1 MDLKRPLQYPLQSPR
16 GSILVVSLWMI
27 AILTILSVSTGQ
39 HVRQKI
45 ALADRIDRR
54 NWLRGISETGAFQM
68 LYKLRQKK
76 EANEGYHSLNDTYT
90 SGKREFSNIA
100 VGEGG
105 TYTIAYSYQDVPG
118 GEFKIHYGVEDEEGK
133 ININEVGAKVLSQ
146 LFQRACG
153 IEQELA
159 DEISYAIVDWR
170 DTDDAL
176 SHPEYGAESDYYE
189 DLETPHESK
198 NGKFE
203 SIEELLLVRGITQ
216 ELFEKIRPFI
226 TIYGTGTV
234 NINTAPRGVLLG
246 LGMNDALADK
256 IMLFR
261 MGADFEEG
269 TPDDG
274 VFSQPAG
281 GIATSLIGQVKMEQS
296 DINLLTQLIDEKRT
310 ATMGRLGINSRNF
323 RIRSMGAVP
332 RKQQVLEIDVVADVE
347 GKILSWSTG
356 VPRRM
361 TPLELDQTV
370 QKTQN
375 M

>member
-1 MDLKRPLQYPLQSPR
+1 MKRPSQYPLQSPR
-16 GSILVVSLWMI
+16 GSILIVSLWMI
-27 AILTILSVSTGQ
+27 AILTILSVSIGQ

-54 NWLRGISETGAFQM
+54 NWLRGISETGVFQM

-90 SGKREFSNIA
+90 SGKRDFANIA
-100 VGEGG
+100 VGESG

-118 GEFKIHYGVEDEEGK
+118 GEFKVHYGAEDEEGK
-133 ININEVGAKVLSQ
+133 INVNVVDARVLSQ

-159 DEISYAIVDWR
+159 DEISYGIVDWR

-189 DLETPHESK
+189 DLETPYESK
-198 NGKFE
+198 NDKFE
-203 SIEELLLVRGITQ
+203 SIEELLLVRGITP
-216 ELFEKIRPFI
+216 ELFEKIRPFV
-226 TIYGTGTV
+226 TIYGTGMV

-261 MGADFEEG
+261 MGADLEEG

-274 VFSQPAG
+274 AFSQPG
-281 GIATSLIGQVKMEQS
+281 GIATSLIGQVKMEQN
-296 DINLLTQLIDEKRT
+296 DINLLNQLIDEKRT
-310 ATMGRLGINSRNF
+310 AAVGRLGINSRNF
-323 RIRSMGAVP
+323 RIRSLGAVP
-332 RKQQVLEIDVVADVE
+332 RKQQGLEIDVVADVE

-361 TPLELDQTV
+361 APLELDPAA
-370 QKTQN
+370 QKTRN
-375 M
+375 I